1 VIRRDRRLA
10 DALAERLET
19 QGISASASGDPEA
32 EELAALE
39 DVAARLVA
47 MARPD
52 PMAAVDPGVRRAVL
66 ARSAVARRAHRRMRI
81 ARALVTTAGAAVLT
95 LGTVFAGPANVA
107 EAVSGAVGSVVSAVR
122 VHFGEPLPID
132 GTWPIDHAPDRTDGS
147 FGSPSPLPPAS
158 PDPSPVHGPATQ
170 PPAAVTPPPVPASP
184 SPTVLPTVPPVPTTP
199 GPPSDSP
206 GPPSEPPVPS
216 LPPQASP
223 DPPAPPVRP

>member
-19 QGISASASGDPEA
+19 QGISASTSGDREA

-52 PMAAVDPGVRRAVL
+52 PMATVDPGVRRAVL
-66 ARSAVARRAHRRMRI
+66 ARSAVARRAHRRIRI

-122 VHFGEPLPID
+122 VHFGEPLPD
-132 GTWPIDHAPDRTDGS
+132 RDRPVDPMPSRTD
-147 FGSPSPLPPAS
+147 FPDQLPTPLPPAS

-170 PPAAVTPPPVPASP
+170 PPAAVTPPPVPASLL
-184 SPTVLPTVPPVPTTP
+184 PTVLPSVPPVPTTP
-199 GPPSDSP
+199 GPPSDPP